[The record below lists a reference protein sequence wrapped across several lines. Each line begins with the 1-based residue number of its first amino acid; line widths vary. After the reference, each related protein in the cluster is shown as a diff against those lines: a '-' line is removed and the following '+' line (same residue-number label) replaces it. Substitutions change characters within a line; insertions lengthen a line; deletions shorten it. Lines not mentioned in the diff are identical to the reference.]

1 MRRQANFKH
10 KRIESDIQRAVSDL
24 ISRDVKD
31 QRVERSA
38 PIVQRVSVTKD
49 IARAHVYITFLN
61 SDLKGNDR
69 LEVMRILQQASGY
82 FQSCLGKLIRR
93 RFTPRIIF
101 VYDDWNEEWEQ
112 IDQNLEEERESLA
125 SLKPEGQD
133 PSTDS

>member
-24 ISRDVKD
+24 ITRDLKD

-61 SDLKGNDR
+61 SELKENDR
-69 LEVMRILQQASGY
+69 QEVMRILQLASGY
-82 FQSCLGKLIRR
+82 FQSCLGKTIRR
-93 RFTPRIIF
+93 RYTPRILF
-101 VYDDWNEEWEQ
+101 VYDDWSEEWERV
-112 IDQNLEEERESLA
+112 DQSLEEERESLA
-125 SLKPEGQD
+125 SLRREGE
-133 PSTDS
+133 DSSEES